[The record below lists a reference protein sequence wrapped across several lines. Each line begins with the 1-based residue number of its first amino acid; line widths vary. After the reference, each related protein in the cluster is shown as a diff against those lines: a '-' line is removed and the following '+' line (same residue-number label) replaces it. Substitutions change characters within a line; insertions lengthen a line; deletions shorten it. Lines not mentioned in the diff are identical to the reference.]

1 MDAAPKSAPTPSAP
15 AAEPEHKG
23 PPPSASI
30 LASRTRAAASKSR
43 ATVLVVAN
51 VFTPALR
58 ATLKSA
64 LEQNEPLDIYLVD
77 DASTHS
83 LGANVRAVFPAV
95 KVARN
100 DKAIG
105 PFESR
110 NKAAALLT
118 TPIIITLDVG
128 AVFASRDAAHQL
140 LADFDHPRVA
150 VVAAQLDPAFPA
162 PSSSQTAKPEA
173 APPAPPGVRAVMP
186 SFNAGAC
193 AMRLDIFRAI
203 GRYRPYLSG
212 HGEESDL
219 GIRLL
224 DAGYICR
231 AARVPGLLKRS
242 SEPAVPAATA
252 SSKSAS
258 PPPTPTPFGPREGA
272 RNSILFAWHNV
283 PSPALYFHWFR
294 TSMRLLRA
302 GMKSGSVGKVISGI
316 WSGLRS
322 IKHHRSARAP
332 VAKST
337 FKLFRHL
344 HAAGELPYADVEPDL
359 GTPRAI

>member
-1 MDAAPKSAPTPSAP
+1 MDAVPKSAPTPSAP

-30 LASRTRAAASKSR
+30 LASRTRIAASKSR
-43 ATVLVVAN
+43 ATVLIVAN

-64 LEQNEPLDIYLVD
+64 LDQSEPIDIYVVD
-77 DASTHS
+77 DAGTDS
-83 LGANVRAVFPAV
+83 LGANVRAAFPAV

-100 DKAIG
+100 DTAIG

-128 AVFASRDAAHQL
+128 AVFTSRDAAHQL

-150 VVAAQLDPAFPA
+150 VVAAQLDPAIPA
-162 PSSSQTAKPEA
+162 PSSSQTAKPEV
-173 APPAPPGVRAVMP
+173 APPGVRAVTP

-231 AARVPGLLKRS
+231 AARVPGLLRRS
-242 SEPAVPAATA
+242 TEPAVPPATP

-258 PPPTPTPFGPREGA
+258 PPPTLTPFSPREGA

-294 TSMRLLRA
+294 TSLRLLRA

-316 WSGLRS
+316 WSGMRS

-344 HAAGELPYADVEPDL
+344 NAAGELPYADVEPDL